1 MNQKVWMA
9 LLVFAVASQVALAFS
24 LQEKKT
30 DEGRCV
36 SSSQQFAEIEK
47 HYESLLNEL
56 AGRVKSMEVTTPDT
70 EIEPRYYRMFAPPT
84 LYKSSTSRVFEGEQ
98 TDELYVSE
106 DVDAE
111 FLPLSDEASVVYKEN
126 VEKEIDHAVMLAC
139 VTTPQYF
146 SRTEEQIM
154 SEQIITAEQA
164 SDAKQIVNIAP
175 LEQLSVDRG
184 LEVKG
189 TELEVKKPNFW
200 VTSGSASLQFTQNYI
215 SGNWYKGG
223 ESTNTLISGLLLQ
236 ANYNDKQKIQWD
248 NTFEVKLGFT
258 TAPSDTMHKYRTNT
272 DIIRLSSKLGV
283 QAIKSWYYTL
293 GMDFNTQILRNYKS
307 NSNDLQSA
315 FMSPAR
321 LTVNVGMDYK
331 KSGKNYNVSVNLSP
345 LAYQWTYISDRRV
358 PVGNF
363 SVKKGDRVA
372 QYFGSSVKVTGSWKM
387 YKNISWT
394 PRVDFFTNYEKAEA
408 SWENT
413 FDFAVSK
420 YLSTQLFLHA
430 RFDDGAARKKGY
442 SYFQFKEFLS
452 FGLKYNW

>member
-1 MNQKVWMA
+1 MS
-9 LLVFAVASQVALAFS
+9 LLVFAAALQVASASSHQK
-24 LQEKKT
+24 KKT
-30 DEGRCV
+30 DEEQNV
-36 SSSQQFAEIEK
+36 TITEQFAEIEK
-47 HYESLLNEL
+47 RYETLLDEL
-56 AGRVKSMEVTTPDT
+56 ADKVKSTEANVSDS

-84 LYKSSTSRVFEGEQ
+84 LYKSSTNRVFESEQ
-98 TDELYVSE
+98 QDELYVEE

-111 FLPLSDEASVVYKEN
+111 FLPLSDETSVVHKDN
-126 VEKEIDHAVMLAC
+126 VEKEIDHAVVLAC
-139 VTTPQYF
+139 MTTPQYF
-146 SRTEEQIM
+146 DRTEEQVM

-164 SDAKQIVNIAP
+164 SDANQIVNIAP
-175 LEQLSVDRG
+175 LEQLSSDGG

-223 ESTNTLISGLLLQ
+223 ESTNTLISGLLLK
-236 ANYNDKQKIQWD
+236 ANYNDKQKVQWD

-272 DIIRLSSKLGV
+272 DVIRLSSKLGL
-283 QAIKSWYYTL
+283 QAIKSWYYTFGL
-293 GMDFNTQILRNYKS
+293 DFNTQILRNYKT
-307 NSNDLQSA
+307 NSNNLQSA

-321 LTVNVGMDYK
+321 MTINVGMDYK

-358 PVGNF
+358 PEKNF
-363 SVKKGDRVA
+363 SVKEGDRVA

-394 PRVDFFTNYEKAEA
+394 PRIDFFTNYDKTEA